1 MAQRTISTKFA
12 IEGESE
18 YRNSVKNINGELK
31 LLSSEMA
38 KTKSE
43 FANSQNSMA
52 ALTAKADVLGKQ
64 YETQAQKVETMRSA
78 LDNARSAQQEWS
90 EKATA
95 AGNTVEE
102 LKSRMEALQQAEG
115 DTAEEQA
122 KLRAEIEKAT
132 EAQDAAQRGYDAA
145 TRGVNDWQLKLNY
158 AETDL
163 NKLNAEIQRNE
174 KLLQEAK
181 DSTDGCAKSIDEYG
195 KNINEAGTQSD
206 SAGNAISGML
216 GKFKDIGM
224 EGALIGT
231 AAKMVDI
238 AKDIAVEFKNAEA
251 VIVRYTGVSG
261 DALAEFGENVKNV
274 TSEAV
279 SDIETV
285 ASTLGALNTRLGVT
299 GTDLER
305 YTGLFEKYS
314 RATGEDAA
322 QSVEYVSDLIYTYKM
337 EVSDIPRVLDMLTV
351 AGQSSDAKLST
362 LARTLNDSAVYA
374 QQYGYT
380 LEDMIA
386 LYAAFE
392 KVGVRSTVT
401 MGAMRK
407 SYDDISDTGMTF
419 VQVLR
424 GVQNG
429 TISAD
434 DAIEMFGQRN
444 ANLVS
449 VIANGTVNIEGM
461 TEALKN
467 CEGSTESTAKAAETF
482 GDKWKKFWNSIW
494 WATDAAGSQYTGF
507 YNIVTEG
514 NKEISESTEE
524 PVRTISEL
532 GECLAELMLGYDDT
546 SESLQE
552 FIDYLKTGEGQMYSN
567 VDGYD
572 QLVTSLTDLKGE
584 LTALEAEYAAAME
597 ESAAAVDQLTGRFNN
612 LAEVTAMSVA
622 DMNAALDSQVAY
634 MSTYSANMQTAAQ
647 KGVNDGL
654 LKSLSDGSMES
665 AEILAGI
672 VAATDEE
679 IAELNQKW
687 EATQEGKET
696 FSKTL
701 AEMQTDFEEKS
712 AEIQRKYDEAVEHFN
727 QYSAAQANGMQTVQ
741 GVIDGALAEAGRLY
755 SAYEQMGRTSRVYF
769 ESGFNGGS
777 YQLDPSAAE
786 SSARARMEKS
796 TASLPSPT
804 APTVNVT
811 VQGENNRDVLLDIRD
826 AARTPPV
833 IDKNSLVDGIADDIN
848 RKLGATRAIDERGG
862 L

>member
-1 MAQRTISTKFA
+1 
-12 IEGESE
+12 
-18 YRNSVKNINGELK
+18 
-31 LLSSEMA
+31 
-38 KTKSE
+38 
-43 FANSQNSMA
+43 
-52 ALTAKADVLGKQ
+52 
-64 YETQAQKVETMRSA
+64 
-78 LDNARSAQQEWS
+78 
-90 EKATA
+90 
-95 AGNTVEE
+95 
-102 LKSRMEALQQAEG
+102 MEALQQTEG

-132 EAQDAAQRGYDAA
+132 EAQDTAQRGYDAA

-195 KNINEAGTQSD
+195 KNINEAGTKSD
-206 SAGNAISGML
+206 SAGNAISGMF
-216 GKFKDIGM
+216 GKFKDVSQ
-224 EGALIGT
+224 EAVLLGA

-238 AKDIAVEFKNAEA
+238 AKDLAVEFKNAEA

-285 ASTLGALNTRLGVT
+285 ASALGALNTRLGVT

-305 YTGLFEKYS
+305 YTGLFEKFS

-337 EVSDIPRVLDMLTV
+337 EVSDIPRILDMLTV
-351 AGQSSDAKLST
+351 AGQSSDANLST

-419 VQVLR
+419 IQVLR
-424 GVQNG
+424 GIQDG

-449 VIANGTVNIEGM
+449 VVENGTINIEGM
-461 TEALKN
+461 AAALEN

-507 YNIVTEG
+507 YKIVTEG
-514 NKEISESTEE
+514 NEEIAESTEE

-532 GECLAELMLGYDDT
+532 GECLAELMLGYDGT

-584 LTALEAEYAAAME
+584 LTALEAEYAAALQ
-597 ESAAAVDQLTGRFNN
+597 ESSASVEQLTGRFNN
-612 LAEVTAMSVA
+612 LAEVTALSVE

-647 KGVNDGL
+647 KGVNEGL
-654 LKSLSDGSMES
+654 LKSLSDGSVES

-672 VAATDEE
+672 VTATDEE
-679 IAELNQKW
+679 IAELNKKW

-696 FSKTL
+696 FAETL
-701 AEMQTDFEEKS
+701 AEMQTDFDEKS
-712 AEIQRKYDEAVEHFN
+712 AELKTKYDDAVEHFN
-727 QYSAAQANGMQTVQ
+727 QYSEAQANGIQTVR
-741 GVIDGALAEAGRLY
+741 GVIDGALAEASRLY
-755 SAYEQMGRTSRVYF
+755 RTYNQIGAGARSSF
-769 ESGFNGGS
+769 EAGFNGS
-777 YQLDPSAAE
+777 ASQLNPSAAE
-786 SSARARMEKS
+786 KSAMVRMEKS
-796 TASLPSPT
+796 AASLQAPA
-804 APTVNVT
+804 APTVSVNV
-811 VQGENNRDVLLDIRD
+811 NSPDNRDVLLEIRD
-826 AARTPPV
+826 AVSKPPV
-833 IDKNSLVDGIADDIN
+833 FDRDSLADGLSDSID
-848 RKLGATRAIDERGG
+848 RKLGAKKAIEERSN

>member
-64 YETQAQKVETMRSA
+64 YETQTQKVETMRSA
-78 LDNARSAQQEWS
+78 LDNARAAQQEWS

-102 LKSRMEALQQAEG
+102 LKNRMEALQQAEG

-145 TRGVNDWQLKLNY
+145 TKGVNDWQLKLNY

-163 NKLNAEIQRNE
+163 NKLNAEIERNE
-174 KLLQEAK
+174 KLLQEARE
-181 DSTDGCAKSIDEYG
+181 SADGCAKSIDEYG
-195 KNINEAGTQSD
+195 KATKEAGGESD
-206 SAGNAISGML
+206 IFGNLGSMAVEKISG
-216 GKFKDIGM
+216 
-224 EGALIGT
+224 ALTAGGIAGT
-231 AAKMVDI
+231 LSVI
-238 AKDIAVEFKNAEA
+238 AEKVIEVAVEFDNARK
-251 VIVRYTGVSG
+251 VIVQYTGVSG
-261 DALAEFGENVKNV
+261 DALEEFGQNVKNV

-279 SDIETV
+279 LDVGAV
-285 ASTLGALNTRLGVT
+285 AATLGALNTRLGVT
-299 GTDLER
+299 GDDLER
-305 YTGLFEKYS
+305 YTGLFEKFS

-322 QSVEYVSDLIYTYKM
+322 QAVEYVSDLIYTYKM
-337 EVSDIPRVLDMLTV
+337 EVSDIPRILDMLTV
-351 AGQSSDAKLST
+351 AGQSSDANLST

-380 LEDMIA
+380 LEEMIA
-386 LYAAFE
+386 LYAEFE
-392 KVGVRSTVT
+392 RVGERSTVT

-407 SYDDISDTGMTF
+407 SYDDISETGLTF
-419 VQVLR
+419 IQILHGIR
-424 GVQNG
+424 DG

-449 VIANGTVNIEGM
+449 VVQNGTFNIEGM
-461 TEALKN
+461 TEAIKN
-467 CEGSTESTAKAAETF
+467 CEGATEATAKTAETY
-482 GDKWKKFWNSIW
+482 GDKWKAFWNSFWYGGITTGRESYAFVEANEAMEE
-494 WATDAAGSQYTGF
+494 ATETADTH
-507 YNIVTEG
+507 V
-514 NKEISESTEE
+514 K
-524 PVRTISEL
+524 TIGEL
-532 GECLAELMLGYDDT
+532 GNTLFEMMTGYDGT

-552 FIDYLKTGEGQMYSN
+552 FIYYMKTGEGQIYAN
-567 VDGYD
+567 ADGYGE
-572 QLVTSLTDLKGE
+572 LVNSLTDLKGE
-584 LTALEAEYAAAME
+584 LTALEAEYAAAMK
-597 ESAAAVDQLTGRFNN
+597 ESSSAVEQLTGRFNN

-647 KGVNDGL
+647 KGVNEGL
-654 LKSLSDGSMES
+654 LKSLSDGSVES

-672 VAATDEE
+672 VTATDEE
-679 IAELNQKW
+679 IAELNKKW
-687 EATQEGKET
+687 EATQEGKDT
-696 FSKTL
+696 FAETL
-701 AEMQTDFEEKS
+701 AEMQTDFDAKS
-712 AEIQRKYDEAVEHFN
+712 AELKTKYDEAVEHFN
-727 QYSAAQANGMQTVQ
+727 QYSEAEANGIQTVR
-741 GVIDGALAEAGRLY
+741 GVIDGALAEAARLY
-755 SAYEQMGRTSRVYF
+755 STYNQIGAGARSSF
-769 ESGFNGGS
+769 EAGFNGS
-777 YQLDPSAAE
+777 ASQLNPSAAE
-786 SSARARMEKS
+786 RSAMVRMEKS
-796 TASLPSPT
+796 TASLQAPA
-804 APTVNVT
+804 APTVSVNVN
-811 VQGENNRDVLLDIRD
+811 GPDNRDVLLEIRD
-826 AARTPPV
+826 AVSAPPV
-833 IDKNSLVDGIADDIN
+833 FDRDSLADGLSDSID
-848 RKLGATRAIDERGG
+848 RKLGTKKAIEERSS